1 MVNFVVPFM
10 ATPSKFCTTPTL
22 SVASAARVIRI
33 ADFLEPVVLDDGQV
47 FSQKCPSSIHIAG
60 PWRPMTHIP
69 VEATN
74 MLGRLAGNERDLG
87 MLLRSQ
93 CADSFADSD
102 VRVGGPNPCRAR

>member
-22 SVASAARVIRI
+22 SVSSAARVIRI
-33 ADFLEPVVLDDGQV
+33 ADSLEPVVLDDGQV
-47 FSQKCPSSIHIAG
+47 FSQKRPSAIYIAG

-74 MLGRLAGNERDLG
+74 MLGRLAGN
-87 MLLRSQ
+87 
-93 CADSFADSD
+93 
-102 VRVGGPNPCRAR
+102 